1 MVILEQKLT
10 NPNTMARIKVES
22 EVTGRVWK
30 IITESGK
37 EVSEGDTIL
46 ILESMKMEIPLESP
60 CDGTLVEIIL
70 AEGDPVIEEQVVAII
85 ETT

>member
-1 MVILEQKLT
+1 
-10 NPNTMARIKVES
+10 MARIEVES

-30 IITESGK
+30 IITESGN

-60 CDGTLVEIIL
+60 CDGTLVEILL
-70 AEGDPVIEEQVVAII
+70 AEGDQVIEEQAVAII